1 MRRTLGLAALTLAMS
16 APAWAQSDLLN
27 QGRGLLDQLNKPG
40 TGASTS
46 TSASSLSTGEIA
58 SGLKD
63 ALRVGTERVVGKVG
77 KPDGF
82 NANPELHIPLPDSL
96 QRVQSA
102 LKSVGA
108 SGMADDLELRLNR
121 AAEAATPQAKE
132 IFWKAISDMS
142 VDDARG
148 ILNGPQDSATQY
160 LKGKMSAPLET
171 AMKPVVDKSLADAGA
186 VKAYDSMMGQ
196 YKSIPFMPDAK
207 ANLTEHVLDKALDGV
222 FLMLGREEAAIRQ
235 NPAQRSTDLLKK
247 VFGAS

>member
-1 MRRTLGLAALTLAMS
+1 
-16 APAWAQSDLLN
+16 
-27 QGRGLLDQLNKPG
+27 
-40 TGASTS
+40 
-46 TSASSLSTGEIA
+46 
-58 SGLKD
+58 
-63 ALRVGTERVVGKVG
+63 
-77 KPDGF
+77 
-82 NANPELHIPLPDSL
+82 
-96 QRVQSA
+96 
-102 LKSVGA
+102 
-108 SGMADDLELRLNR
+108 
-121 AAEAATPQAKE
+121 
-132 IFWKAISDMS
+132 MS

>member
-1 MRRTLGLAALTLAMS
+1 MRRTIGLTALALAIT

-40 TGASTS
+40 SGS
-46 TSASSLSTGEIA
+46 SASSLSTGEIA
-58 SGLKD
+58 SGLKE

-77 KPDGF
+77 KADGF
-82 NANPELHIPLPDSL
+82 NANPEIHVPLPDSL
-96 QRVQSA
+96 KRVQSA
-102 LKSVGA
+102 LHAVSA

-121 AAEAATPQAKE
+121 AAEAAAPQAKT

-186 VKAYDSMMGQ
+186 IKAYDGMMGQ
-196 YKSIPFMPDAK
+196 YKSLPFMPDVK
-207 ANLTEHVLDKALDGV
+207 ANLTEHVLDKALDGI
-222 FLMLGREEAAIRQ
+222 FLYLGREEAAIRQ

>member
-1 MRRTLGLAALTLAMS
+1 MHRVLGLAALAVIVTL
-16 APAWAQSDLLN
+16 PALAQNDLLN
-27 QGRGLLDQLNKPG
+27 QGRSLLDQYTKPG
-40 TGASTS
+40 AAS
-46 TSASSLSTGEIA
+46 SASSLSTGEIA

-96 QRVQSA
+96 KRVQSA
-102 LKSVGA
+102 LHAVGA

-121 AAEAATPQAKE
+121 AAEAATPQAKQ

-186 VKAYDSMMGQ
+186 IKAYDGMMGQ
-196 YKSIPFMPDAK
+196 YKSLPFMPDVK
-207 ANLTEHVLDKALDGV
+207 ANLTEHVLDKALDGL
-222 FLMLGREEAAIRQ
+222 FLYLGREEAAIRQ

-247 VFGAS
+247 VFGAT